1 MCPLIRS
8 LLDPTWIDEFGLLNT
23 RHSMLDLR
31 DDAWNQW
38 RRRRRRRRRRKV
50 PLRGA
55 FSLAAL
61 SGYPSA
67 FW

>member
-1 MCPLIRS
+1 MCPLIRP
-8 LLDPTWIDEFGLLNT
+8 LLDPTWIDEFGLLNP
-23 RHSMLDLR
+23 RHSMRDLR

-38 RRRRRRRRRRKV
+38 RRRRRRKV
-50 PLRGA
+50 LLRGA